1 MQVRLSNLWYRMRGS
16 YWFVPAL
23 LVVMAVALAFVTTAL
38 SAGLRWQAWGPLQWI
53 YSGGPEGAR
62 TIFSTIAASMI
73 TVAGVVF
80 SITIVALT
88 LASSQF
94 GPRLLVNFMRDTTNQ
109 VVLGIFI
116 ATFIYCLLAMRTVR
130 SIPEHSFVPYL
141 SVAFALA
148 LALVNV
154 GVLIFFIH
162 HVSNSI
168 RAENVIAAVSEDL
181 NQAVERLIRKRSDE
195 AEPPAG
201 APARPENF
209 EEQSCLM
216 NAAKS
221 GYLQAIDVDTLVHRA
236 TEHDLILHVKTRP
249 GDFVVEG
256 SCLLSAW
263 PSERLTE
270 EIYNSLTSPFIL
282 GGERTS
288 EQDIEFSIH
297 QLVEVALRALSPG
310 INDPHTAMNCID
322 WLGASL
328 CRLADKYDPSPYRYG
343 EQGRLRVILTPV
355 TFAGLTNAAFDQIR
369 QYGRTSVAVTLRLLE
384 TITTVTEHTRQ
395 PEMCQALRRHALM
408 CKEIADTEAFG
419 NWDRKDLEDRFN
431 AALQALEKKKETGT
445 GPAPQLQKNAEVK
458 PV

>member
-1 MQVRLSNLWYRMRGS
+1 MKARLSNLWYRMRSS

-38 SAGLRWQAWGPLQWI
+38 SSSLRWNAWGPLQGI

-62 TIFSTIAASMI
+62 TILSTIAASMI

-116 ATFIYCLLAMRTVR
+116 ATFMYCLLVLRTVR
-130 SIPEHSFVPYL
+130 SIPEHAFVPYL
-141 SVAFALA
+141 SVALALV

-154 GVLIFFIH
+154 GVLIFYIH
-162 HVSNSI
+162 HVSDSI

-181 NQAVERLIRKRSDE
+181 NAAVERLIRNRANE
-195 AEPPAG
+195 VALPPG
-201 APARPENF
+201 AAALPENF
-209 EEQSCLM
+209 EEQSCM
-216 NAAKS
+216 VSAPRS

-236 TEHDLILHVKTRP
+236 TENDLILQVKTRP
-249 GDFVVEG
+249 GDFIVEG
-256 SCLLSAW
+256 CCLLSAW

-270 EIYNSLTSPFIL
+270 ELCGSLTGPFIL
-282 GGERTS
+282 GSARTS

-328 CRLADKYDPSPYRYG
+328 CQLADKYDPSPYRFD
-343 EQGRLRVILTPV
+343 EQGRLRVILKPV

-369 QYGRTSVAVTLRLLE
+369 QYGRTSVAVTLHLLE

-395 PEMCQALRRHALM
+395 PEMHKALRRHALM
-408 CKEIADTEAFG
+408 CKELADTEAFG
-419 NWDRKDLEDRFN
+419 NWDRKDMEERLK
-431 AALQALEKKKETGT
+431 AALQALERNTETGT
-445 GPAPQLQKNAEVK
+445 EPAPQPKKKTA
-458 PV
+458 

>member
-1 MQVRLSNLWYRMRGS
+1 MKARLSNLWYRMRSS

-23 LVVMAVALAFVTTAL
+23 LVVMAVALAFVTIAL
-38 SAGLRWQAWGPLQWI
+38 SSSLRWQAWEPLQWI

-62 TIFSTIAASMI
+62 TILSTIAASMI

-116 ATFIYCLLAMRTVR
+116 ATFIYCLLVLRTVL
-130 SIPEHSFVPYL
+130 STPGHVFVPYL

-181 NQAVERLIRKRSDE
+181 NAAVERLIRNRANE
-195 AEPPAG
+195 VVPPPG
-201 APARPENF
+201 AASLPENF
-209 EEQSCLM
+209 DQQSCLV
-216 NAAKS
+216 NAARS

-236 TEHDLILHVKTRP
+236 TEHDLILHVKIGP

-263 PSERLTE
+263 PSEHITE
-270 EIYNSLTSPFIL
+270 ELHASLTSHFIL
-282 GGERTS
+282 GGARTS

-328 CRLADKYDPSPYRYG
+328 CRLADKYDPSPYRFD
-343 EQGRLRVILTPV
+343 EEGRLRVILKPV

-369 QYGRTSVAVTLRLLE
+369 QYGRTSVAVTLHLLE
-384 TITTVTEHTRQ
+384 TITIVTEHTRQ
-395 PEMCQALRRHALM
+395 PDMRQALRRHALM

-419 NWDRKDLEDRFN
+419 NWDRKDMEERLK
-431 AALQALEKKKETGT
+431 AALQALERNKETGAE
-445 GPAPQLQKNAEVK
+445 PEPQPQKKTA
-458 PV
+458 

>member
-1 MQVRLSNLWYRMRGS
+1 MKARLSNLWYRMRGS
-16 YWFVPAL
+16 YWFVPTL

-38 SAGLRWQAWGPLQWI
+38 SSSLRWQAWEPLHWI

-62 TIFSTIAASMI
+62 TILSTIAASMI

-109 VVLGIFI
+109 IVLGIFI
-116 ATFIYCLLAMRTVR
+116 ATFIYCLLVMRTVR
-130 SIPEHSFVPYL
+130 SIPEHVFVPYL

-148 LALVNV
+148 LALLNV
-154 GVLIFFIH
+154 EVLIFFIH

-181 NQAVERLIRKRSDE
+181 NEAVERLIRTRAGQS
-195 AEPPAG
+195 EPPVG
-201 APARPENF
+201 GQILPENF

-216 NAAKS
+216 NSARS
-221 GYLQAIDVDTLVHRA
+221 GYLQAIDVDTLVRLA
-236 TEHDLILHVKTRP
+236 TEHDLILQVKRRP

-263 PSERLTE
+263 PSDRLTE
-270 EIYNSLTSPFIL
+270 EIHVSLTSPFLL
-282 GGERTS
+282 GGARTS

-310 INDPHTAMNCID
+310 INDPRTAMNCID

-328 CRLADKYDPSPYRYG
+328 CRLADKYDPSPYRYD
-343 EQGRLRVILTPV
+343 EQGQLRVILKPV

-369 QYGRTSVAVTLRLLE
+369 QYGRTSVAVTLHLLE

-395 PEMCQALRRHALM
+395 PDMYQALRHHALM

-419 NWDRKDLEDRFN
+419 NWDRKDMEERLK
-431 AALQALEKKKETGT
+431 AALQALEQKKEPGAE
-445 GPAPQLQKNAEVK
+445 PAPRPQKKTA
-458 PV
+458 

>member
-1 MQVRLSNLWYRMRGS
+1 MKARLSNLWYRARGS
-16 YWFVPAL
+16 YWFVPAV
-23 LVVMAVALAFVTTAL
+23 LVVMAVALAFVTTTLSSAL
-38 SAGLRWQAWGPLQWI
+38 SWQSWEPLQWI

-62 TIFSTIAASMI
+62 TILSTIASSMI

-116 ATFIYCLLAMRTVR
+116 ATFMYCLLVMRTVR
-130 SIPEHSFVPYL
+130 SSPGHVFVPYL
-141 SVAFALA
+141 SVAFALV
-148 LALVNV
+148 LALFNV
-154 GVLIFFIH
+154 GVLIFYIH

-181 NQAVERLIRKRSDE
+181 NGAVVRLIRSRANE
-195 AEPPAG
+195 VEPRPTAS
-201 APARPENF
+201 ALPENF
-209 EEQSCLM
+209 EGQSCLV
-216 NAAKS
+216 NAARS

-236 TEHDLILHVKTRP
+236 TEHDLILRVKTRP
-249 GDFVVEG
+249 GDFIVEG

-270 EIYNSLTSPFIL
+270 EIYNSLTGPFIL
-282 GGERTS
+282 GGARS
-288 EQDIEFSIH
+288 AEQDIEFSIQ

-310 INDPHTAMNCID
+310 INDPRTAMNCID

-328 CRLADKYDPSPYRYG
+328 CRLADKYDPFPYRFDG
-343 EQGRLRVILTPV
+343 EGRLRVVLKPV
-355 TFAGLTNAAFDQIR
+355 TFAGLTNVAFDQIR
-369 QYGRTSVAVTLRLLE
+369 QYGRTSVAVTLHLLE
-384 TITTVTEHTRQ
+384 TITTVAEHTCQ
-395 PEMCQALRRHALM
+395 PDMCQALRRHALM

-419 NWDRKDLEDRFN
+419 NWDRKDMEERLK
-431 AALQALEKKKETGT
+431 AALEALERKKETGT
-445 GPAPQLQKNAEVK
+445 EPASQPEKKTV
-458 PV
+458 

>member
-1 MQVRLSNLWYRMRGS
+1 MKARLSNLWYRMRGS

-23 LVVMAVALAFVTTAL
+23 LVVMAVALAFATTAL
-38 SAGLRWQAWGPLQWI
+38 SSSLQWNTWEPLQWI

-62 TIFSTIAASMI
+62 TILSTIAASMI

-116 ATFIYCLLAMRTVR
+116 ATFIYCLLVLRTVR
-130 SIPEHSFVPYL
+130 SIPEHVFVPYL

-154 GVLIFFIH
+154 SVLIFYIH

-181 NQAVERLIRKRSDE
+181 NAAVERLIRNRANE
-195 AEPPAG
+195 VVPPPG
-201 APARPENF
+201 AAALPENF
-209 EEQSCLM
+209 EEESCLV
-216 NAAKS
+216 NAARS

-270 EIYNSLTSPFIL
+270 ELYGSLTGPFIL
-282 GGERTS
+282 GGARTS

-328 CRLADKYDPSPYRYG
+328 CRLADKYDPAPYRFD
-343 EQGRLRVILTPV
+343 EQGRLRVVLKPV

-369 QYGRTSVAVTLRLLE
+369 QYGRTSVAVTLHLLD
-384 TITTVTEHTRQ
+384 TITTVTEHTSQ
-395 PEMCQALRRHALM
+395 PDMRQALRRHALM

-419 NWDRKDLEDRFN
+419 NWDRKDMEERLK
-431 AALQALEKKKETGT
+431 AALHALERKKETGT
-445 GPAPQLQKNAEVK
+445 EPAPPPENKAV
-458 PV
+458 

>member
-1 MQVRLSNLWYRMRGS
+1 MKARLSNLWYRMRGS

-23 LVVMAVALAFVTTAL
+23 LVVMAVAMAFVTTAL
-38 SAGLRWQAWGPLQWI
+38 SSSLSWQAWEPLRWI

-62 TIFSTIAASMI
+62 TILSTIAASMI

-116 ATFIYCLLAMRTVR
+116 ATFIYCLLVMRTVL
-130 SIPEHSFVPYL
+130 STPGHVFVPYL
-141 SVAFALA
+141 AVAFALV

-154 GVLIFFIH
+154 GVLIFYIH
-162 HVSNSI
+162 HASNSI

-181 NQAVERLIRKRSDE
+181 NAAIERLIRNRANEVVPS
-195 AEPPAG
+195 PG
-201 APARPENF
+201 ATSLPENF
-209 EEQSCLM
+209 DEQACLVK
-216 NAAKS
+216 ATRS

-236 TEHDLILHVKTRP
+236 TEHDLVLHVKTRP
-249 GDFVVEG
+249 GDFAVEG

-270 EIYNSLTSPFIL
+270 ELYGSLSGPFIL
-282 GGERTS
+282 GGARTS

-328 CRLADKYDPSPYRYG
+328 CRLSDKYDPSPYCFDQ
-343 EQGRLRVILTPV
+343 EGRLRVVLKPI
-355 TFAGLTNAAFDQIR
+355 TFEGLTNAAFDQIR
-369 QYGRTSVAVTLRLLE
+369 QYGRTSVAVTLHLLE
-384 TITTVTEHTRQ
+384 TITTVTEQTHQ
-395 PEMCQALRRHALM
+395 PDMRQALRRHALM

-419 NWDRKDLEDRFN
+419 NWDRKDLEERFKT
-431 AALQALEKKKETGT
+431 ALQALERDPETGS
-445 GPAPQLQKNAEVK
+445 AVQPQKHRA
-458 PV
+458 